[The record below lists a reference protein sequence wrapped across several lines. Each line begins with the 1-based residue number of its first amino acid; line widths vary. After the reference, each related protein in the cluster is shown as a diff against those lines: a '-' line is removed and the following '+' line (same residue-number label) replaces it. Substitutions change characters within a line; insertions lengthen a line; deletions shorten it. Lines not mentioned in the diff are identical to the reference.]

1 MLCLSIVVTSSNVRA
16 LLLRR
21 EGIKEGG
28 KFPSNVHGARVLP
41 IWAQWLEIEK
51 RAQVHTGSAGVG
63 IFCKLDLLFSGNKL
77 VFTQRILDKSSL
89 ITRMMG
95 MCYSFGHSGWK

>member
-41 IWAQWLEIEK
+41 IRAQWSEIEK
-51 RAQVHTGSAGVG
+51 GRRCTLVEQG
-63 IFCKLDLLFSGNKL
+63 L
-77 VFTQRILDKSSL
+77 VFLQISNDLT
-89 ITRMMG
+89 
-95 MCYSFGHSGWK
+95 CYFQVNKYKMVNTAWMLAHIVLPIWAQLQVDTFH

>member
-1 MLCLSIVVTSSNVRA
+1 MSSNVRA

-51 RAQVHTGSAGVG
+51 KGAGAHWLNRVFY
-63 IFCKLDLLFSGNKL
+63 ICKLLDLPFWLT
-77 VFTQRILDKSSL
+77 VL
-89 ITRMMG
+89 ITKMILLPPK
-95 MCYSFGHSGWK
+95 SADA

>member
-51 RAQVHTGSAGVG
+51 KGAGAHWLNRVFY
-63 IFCKLDLLFSGNKL
+63 ICKLLDLPFWLK
-77 VFTQRILDKSSL
+77 KYE
-89 ITRMMG
+89 
-95 MCYSFGHSGWK
+95 CGWK

>member
-16 LLLRR
+16 LLLRG

-51 RAQVHTGSAGVG
+51 KGAGAHWLSRG
-63 IFCKLDLLFSGNKL
+63 LYFCKFVDL
-77 VFTQRILDKSSL
+77 
-89 ITRMMG
+89 
-95 MCYSFGHSGWK
+95 SFLAKEV

>member
-1 MLCLSIVVTSSNVRA
+1 MLCHSIVVTSSNVRA

-41 IWAQWLEIEK
+41 IWAQWSEIGKKGRRCTLVEQGLVFLEISN
-51 RAQVHTGSAGVG
+51 QLT
-63 IFCKLDLLFSGNKL
+63 
-77 VFTQRILDKSSL
+77 
-89 ITRMMG
+89 
-95 MCYSFGHSGWK
+95 CYF